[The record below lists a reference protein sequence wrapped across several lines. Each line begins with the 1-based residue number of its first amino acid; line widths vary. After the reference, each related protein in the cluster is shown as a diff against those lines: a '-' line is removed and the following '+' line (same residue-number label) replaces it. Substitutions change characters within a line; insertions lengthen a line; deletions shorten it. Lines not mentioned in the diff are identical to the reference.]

1 MVGGLDEGNP
11 NAISNEE
18 LLAFVDDGIVEW
30 WGHVNDMRT
39 AYRAAHIVVLPS
51 YYREGLPKVLLEAA
65 ATSRPVITTDAPGCR
80 DALIDGETGYL
91 VRVKDSVDLINK
103 ISSLLNDQKRRVT
116 MGQAGRKLVEAKF
129 SEKQIVRDTLK
140 VYEDLLSLNI

>member
-1 MVGGLDEGNP
+1 MSQNERKYLLD
-11 NAISNEE
+11 AFDSNWIAP
-18 LLAFVDDGIVEW
+18 LGPHVDGFENEMAEYLGVK
-30 WGHVNDMRT
+30 H
-39 AYRAAHIVVLPS
+39 
-51 YYREGLPKVLLEAA
+51 A

-116 MGQAGRKLVEAKF
+116 MGQAGRKLVAAKF
-129 SEKQIVRDTLK
+129 SEKRIVRDTLK